1 MAGRGQEGLGS
12 VEKRDSEKQK
22 KKWECW
28 NDLFIINSSS
38 THMHRHSVRSLIA
51 RVISHFRQMTT
62 TFVKCS
68 ELCECDR
75 SLHGGSCAG
84 ACDTSQCCALCGSTL
99 GAGLDD
105 TVAISASIGQSQYSP
120 KSMRKQWD
128 ANECKI
134 TCVDISCRYKLKL

>member
-1 MAGRGQEGLGS
+1 MAGRGKEGLGS
-12 VEKRDSEKQK
+12 VERRDGEKQK
-22 KKWECW
+22 KECW

-38 THMHRHSVRSLIA
+38 THVHRHSVRSLIA
-51 RVISHFRQMTT
+51 RVVSHFRQMTT

-84 ACDTSQCCALCGSTL
+84 ACDTSQCYALRGNTL

-105 TVAISASIGQSQYSP
+105 MVAISALIGQSQYSP

-134 TCVDISCRYKLKL
+134 TCADISWRYKLKL